1 MFTNSYWTPDGDL
14 DDNLKA
20 NDAPQHISFGTY
32 IHHNPSDHYPVFMK
46 VRMLGEETK
55 QYLHIAFESCGI
67 MKNNCWFVFY
77 FEKDCNFAL

>member
-32 IHHNPSDHYPVFMK
+32 IHHNPSDHYPVFVK
-46 VRMLGEETK
+46 VKL
-55 QYLHIAFESCGI
+55 
-67 MKNNCWFVFY
+67 
-77 FEKDCNFAL
+77 